1 MKRILLLLSLR
12 LVKIALRLYG
22 WRTGP
27 KPNGFPVTGERRYW
41 RPMPGKPNHIDAAT
55 FAEAINSC
63 IKEERSK

>member
-1 MKRILLLLSLR
+1 MKRIPLLLALR

-27 KPNGFPVTGERRYW
+27 KPNGFSAVGGRPYW
-41 RPMPGKPNHIDAAT
+41 RPMPGKPNHIDGAT

-63 IKEERSK
+63 IKEERKK

>member
-1 MKRILLLLSLR
+1 MKRSLLLLALR
-12 LVKIALRLYG
+12 LAKLALRLYG

-41 RPMPGKPNHIDAAT
+41 RPTGKPNHIDAAT

-63 IKEERSK
+63 IKEERKK